1 MLKNNKYLI
10 LYYMSFILTSIFLYL
25 KADICYELNNI
36 FSFVLAV
43 INLILVII
51 FSIFLFN
58 KKINKY
64 KILFPISYIVFL
76 IILVIISFI
85 LNEKIVINDMH
96 YPYVINDIHYPYYIC
111 FLLFEYLLLN
121 VYSLLSFDGNKKQ
134 K

>member
-64 KILFPISYIVFL
+64 NILFPILYIVFL

-85 LNEKIVINDMH
+85 LNEKI
-96 YPYVINDIHYPYYIC
+96 VINDIHYPYYIC